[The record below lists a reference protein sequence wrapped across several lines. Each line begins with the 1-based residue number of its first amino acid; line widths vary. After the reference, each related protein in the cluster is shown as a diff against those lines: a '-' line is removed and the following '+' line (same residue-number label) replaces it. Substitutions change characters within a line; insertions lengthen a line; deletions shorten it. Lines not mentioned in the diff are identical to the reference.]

1 MIKKLTIKKLA
12 VPFILILIFL
22 DQVTKWWIINYI
34 MQPIKILPITP
45 FFNIVLTWNSGISF
59 GIFSNQGSFSVIIL
73 STLAT
78 LIVFFL
84 AVWLMKAVNKKLI
97 IGLICIIG
105 GAIGNIIDRVYHGA
119 VIDFLDFHIKNYHW
133 PAFNVADSC
142 IFIGATLIIL
152 DSLFPDKKEETSIK
166 SI

>member
-1 MIKKLTIKKLA
+1 MIKKLTVKKLA

-84 AVWLMKAVNKKLI
+84 GVWLMKAENKKLI

-119 VIDFLDFHIKNYHW
+119 VIDFLDFHIKSYHW

-152 DSLFPDKKEETSIK
+152 DSLFPDKK
-166 SI
+166 

>member
-1 MIKKLTIKKLA
+1 MIKKLTVKKLA

-119 VIDFLDFHIKNYHW
+119 VIDFLDFHIKSYHW

-152 DSLFPDKKEETSIK
+152 DSLFPDKKEETNIK

>member
-84 AVWLMKAVNKKLI
+84 AVWLMKAENKKLI
-97 IGLICIIG
+97 MGLICIIG

-119 VIDFLDFHIKNYHW
+119 VIDFLDFHIKSYHW

-152 DSLFPDKKEETSIK
+152 DSLFPDKKEETNIK

>member
-84 AVWLMKAVNKKLI
+84 AVWLMKAENKKLI

-119 VIDFLDFHIKNYHW
+119 VIDFLDFHIKSYHW

-152 DSLFPDKKEETSIK
+152 DSLFPDKKEETNIK

>member
-1 MIKKLTIKKLA
+1 LIKKLTVKKLA

-34 MQPIKILPITP
+34 MQPIKTLPITP

-84 AVWLMKAVNKKLI
+84 AVWLMKAENKKLI

-119 VIDFLDFHIKNYHW
+119 VIDFLDFHIKSYHW

-152 DSLFPDKKEETSIK
+152 DSLFPDKKEEANIK

>member
-1 MIKKLTIKKLA
+1 LIKKLTVKKLA

-22 DQVTKWWIINYI
+22 DQVTKWWIINYV

-59 GIFSNQGSFSVIIL
+59 GIFSNQGGFSVIIL
-73 STLAT
+73 STLAI

-84 AVWLMKAVNKKLI
+84 AVWLVKAENRKLI
-97 IGLICIIG
+97 IGLIFIIG

-119 VIDFLDFHIKNYHW
+119 VIDFLDFHINNYHW
-133 PAFNVADSC
+133 PAFNLADSC
-142 IFIGATLIIL
+142 IFIGAALIIL
-152 DSLFPDKKEETSIK
+152 DSLFPDKKEQAKIK

>member
-1 MIKKLTIKKLA
+1 MIKKLTVKKLA

-84 AVWLMKAVNKKLI
+84 AAWLMKAVNKKLI

-119 VIDFLDFHIKNYHW
+119 VIDFLDFHIKSYHW

-152 DSLFPDKKEETSIK
+152 DSLFPDKKEEANIK
-166 SI
+166 NI

>member
-1 MIKKLTIKKLA
+1 MIKKLTVKKLA

-22 DQVTKWWIINYI
+22 DQVTKWWIINYV

-59 GIFSNQGSFSVIIL
+59 GIFSNQGGFSVIIL
-73 STLAT
+73 STLAI

-84 AVWLMKAVNKKLI
+84 AVWLVKAENRKLI
-97 IGLICIIG
+97 IGLIFIIG

-119 VIDFLDFHIKNYHW
+119 VIDFLDFHINNYHW
-133 PAFNVADSC
+133 PAFNLADSC
-142 IFIGATLIIL
+142 IFIGAALIIL
-152 DSLFPDKKEETSIK
+152 DSLFPDKKEQAKIK

>member
-84 AVWLMKAVNKKLI
+84 AVWLMKAENKKLI

-152 DSLFPDKKEETSIK
+152 DSLFPNKKEEASIK

>member
-1 MIKKLTIKKLA
+1 MIRKLTIKKLA

-84 AVWLMKAVNKKLI
+84 AVWLIKAVNKKLI

-119 VIDFLDFHIKNYHW
+119 VIDFLDFHIKSYHW

>member
-1 MIKKLTIKKLA
+1 MIKKLTVKKLA

-84 AVWLMKAVNKKLI
+84 AAWLMKAENKKLI

-119 VIDFLDFHIKNYHW
+119 VIDFLDFHIKSYHW

-152 DSLFPDKKEETSIK
+152 DSLFPDKKEEANIK

>member
-119 VIDFLDFHIKNYHW
+119 VIDFLDFHIKSYHW

-152 DSLFPDKKEETSIK
+152 DSLFPDKK
-166 SI
+166 

>member
-1 MIKKLTIKKLA
+1 MIKKSTIKKLA
-12 VPFILILIFL
+12 IPFILILIFL
-22 DQVTKWWIINYI
+22 DQVTKWWIVNHI

-84 AVWLMKAVNKKLI
+84 AVWLMKAENKKLI

-119 VIDFLDFHIKNYHW
+119 VIDFLDFHIKSYHW

-152 DSLFPDKKEETSIK
+152 DSLFPDKKEETNIK

>member
-1 MIKKLTIKKLA
+1 M
-12 VPFILILIFL
+12 

-119 VIDFLDFHIKNYHW
+119 VIDFLDFHIKSYHW

>member
-1 MIKKLTIKKLA
+1 LIRKLTIKKLA

-22 DQVTKWWIINYI
+22 DQVTKWWIVNYI
-34 MQPIKILPITP
+34 MQPVKLIPITP

-59 GIFSNQGSFSVIIL
+59 GIFSNQGDFSVIIL
-73 STLAT
+73 STLAI

-84 AVWLMKAVNKKLI
+84 AAWLMKAENKKLI

-119 VIDFLDFHIKNYHW
+119 VIDFLDFHIKSYHW

-152 DSLFPDKKEETSIK
+152 DSLFPDKKEEANIK

>member
-1 MIKKLTIKKLA
+1 MIRKLTIKKLA

-22 DQVTKWWIINYI
+22 DQVTKWWIVNYI
-34 MQPIKILPITP
+34 MQPVKLIPITP

-59 GIFSNQGSFSVIIL
+59 GICMNQGDFSVIIL
-73 STLAT
+73 STLAI

-84 AVWLMKAVNKKLI
+84 AAWLMKAENKKLI

-119 VIDFLDFHIKNYHW
+119 VIDFLDFHIKSYHW

>member
-1 MIKKLTIKKLA
+1 MIKKLTVKKLA

-84 AVWLMKAVNKKLI
+84 AVWLMKAENKKLI

-152 DSLFPDKKEETSIK
+152 DSLFPDKK
-166 SI
+166 

>member
-1 MIKKLTIKKLA
+1 LIKKLTVKKLA

-84 AVWLMKAVNKKLI
+84 AVWLMKAENKKLI

-119 VIDFLDFHIKNYHW
+119 VIDFLDFHIKSYHW

-152 DSLFPDKKEETSIK
+152 DSLFPDKK
-166 SI
+166 

>member
-1 MIKKLTIKKLA
+1 LIKKLTIKKLA

-84 AVWLMKAVNKKLI
+84 AVWLMKAENKKLI

-119 VIDFLDFHIKNYHW
+119 VIDFLDFHIKSYHW

-152 DSLFPDKKEETSIK
+152 DSLFPDKKEEANIK

>member
-1 MIKKLTIKKLA
+1 MIKKLTVKKLA

-119 VIDFLDFHIKNYHW
+119 VIDFLDFHIKSYHW

-152 DSLFPDKKEETSIK
+152 DSLFPDKKEEANIK
-166 SI
+166 NI

>member
-22 DQVTKWWIINYI
+22 DQVTKWWIISYI

-84 AVWLMKAVNKKLI
+84 AVWLMKAENKKLI

-119 VIDFLDFHIKNYHW
+119 VIDFLDFHIKSYHW

-152 DSLFPDKKEETSIK
+152 DSLFPDKKEETNIK

>member
-12 VPFILILIFL
+12 FPFILILIFL

-119 VIDFLDFHIKNYHW
+119 VIDFLDFHIKSYHW

-152 DSLFPDKKEETSIK
+152 DSLFPDKKEEANIK

>member
-1 MIKKLTIKKLA
+1 MIRKLTIKKLA

-84 AVWLMKAVNKKLI
+84 AVWLMKAENKKLI

-119 VIDFLDFHIKNYHW
+119 VIDFLDFHIKSYHW

-152 DSLFPDKKEETSIK
+152 DSLFPDKKEEANVK

>member
-34 MQPIKILPITP
+34 MQPIKTLPITP

-84 AVWLMKAVNKKLI
+84 AVWLMKAENKKLI

-119 VIDFLDFHIKNYHW
+119 VIDFLDFHIKSYHW

-152 DSLFPDKKEETSIK
+152 DSLFPDKKEEANIK

>member
-1 MIKKLTIKKLA
+1 MIKKLTVKKLA

-22 DQVTKWWIINYI
+22 DQVTKWWIINYV

-59 GIFSNQGSFSVIIL
+59 GIFSNQGEFSVIIL
-73 STLAT
+73 STLAI

-84 AVWLMKAVNKKLI
+84 AVWLIKAENRKLI
-97 IGLICIIG
+97 IGLIFIIG

-119 VIDFLDFHIKNYHW
+119 VIDFLDFHAWEATFYQN
-133 PAFNVADSC
+133 NV
-142 IFIGATLIIL
+142 
-152 DSLFPDKKEETSIK
+152 K
-166 SI
+166 

>member
-1 MIKKLTIKKLA
+1 MIKKLTVKKLA

-84 AVWLMKAVNKKLI
+84 AVWLMKAENKKLI

-119 VIDFLDFHIKNYHW
+119 VIDFLDFHIKSYHW

>member
-1 MIKKLTIKKLA
+1 MIRKLTIKKLA

-22 DQVTKWWIINYI
+22 DQVTKWWIVNYI
-34 MQPIKILPITP
+34 MQPVKLIPITP

-59 GIFSNQGSFSVIIL
+59 GIFSNQGDFSVIIL
-73 STLAT
+73 STLAI

-84 AVWLMKAVNKKLI
+84 AAWLMKAENKKLI

-119 VIDFLDFHIKNYHW
+119 VIDFLDFHIKSYHW

>member
-1 MIKKLTIKKLA
+1 MIKKLTVKKLA

-84 AVWLMKAVNKKLI
+84 AVWLMKAENKKLI

-119 VIDFLDFHIKNYHW
+119 VIDFLDFHIKSYHW

-152 DSLFPDKKEETSIK
+152 DSLFPDKKEEANIK

>member
-1 MIKKLTIKKLA
+1 LIKKLTIKKLA

-22 DQVTKWWIINYI
+22 DQVTKWWIISYI

-84 AVWLMKAVNKKLI
+84 AVWLMKAENKKLI

-119 VIDFLDFHIKNYHW
+119 VIDFLDFHIKSYHW

-152 DSLFPDKKEETSIK
+152 DSLFPDKKEETNIK

>member
-1 MIKKLTIKKLA
+1 LIKKLTIKKLA

-119 VIDFLDFHIKNYHW
+119 VIDFLDFHIKSYHW

-152 DSLFPDKKEETSIK
+152 DSLFPDKKEETNIK

>member
-1 MIKKLTIKKLA
+1 MIKKLTVKKLA

-73 STLAT
+73 STIAT

-119 VIDFLDFHIKNYHW
+119 VIDFLDFHIKSYHW

>member
-1 MIKKLTIKKLA
+1 LIKKLTVKKLA

-119 VIDFLDFHIKNYHW
+119 VIDFLDFHIKSYHW

>member
-84 AVWLMKAVNKKLI
+84 AVWLMKAENKKLI

-119 VIDFLDFHIKNYHW
+119 VIDFLDFHIKSYHW

-152 DSLFPDKKEETSIK
+152 DSLFPDKKEEANIK

>member
-1 MIKKLTIKKLA
+1 MIKKLTVKKLA

-22 DQVTKWWIINYI
+22 DQVTKWWINNYI

-84 AVWLMKAVNKKLI
+84 AVWLMKAENKKLI
-97 IGLICIIG
+97 MGLICIIG

-119 VIDFLDFHIKNYHW
+119 VIDFLDFHIKSYHW

-152 DSLFPDKKEETSIK
+152 DSLFPDKKEEANIK

>member
-1 MIKKLTIKKLA
+1 MIKKLTVKKLA

-34 MQPIKILPITP
+34 MQPIKTLPITP

-84 AVWLMKAVNKKLI
+84 AVWLMKAENKKLI

-119 VIDFLDFHIKNYHW
+119 VIDFLDFHIKSYHW

-152 DSLFPDKKEETSIK
+152 DSLFPDKKEETNIK

>member
-1 MIKKLTIKKLA
+1 MIKKLTVKKLA

-84 AVWLMKAVNKKLI
+84 AVWLMKAENKKLI

-119 VIDFLDFHIKNYHW
+119 VIDFLDFHIKSYHW

-152 DSLFPDKKEETSIK
+152 DSLFPDKK
-166 SI
+166 

>member
-1 MIKKLTIKKLA
+1 LIKKLTVKKLA

-84 AVWLMKAVNKKLI
+84 GVWLMKAENKKLI

-119 VIDFLDFHIKNYHW
+119 VIDFLDFHIKSYHW

-152 DSLFPDKKEETSIK
+152 DSLFPDKK
-166 SI
+166 